1 VNVRIHRPTFV
12 LAFLLTCLTVG
23 AQWPAAVPP
32 TPPAVH
38 QAIPLADAI
47 GAVELADPTLT
58 LELVAAEPIVQS
70 PVAMTFDEHGRL
82 FVVEMIDYPHDSA
95 THPGRISVLEDS
107 DGDGRFD
114 RAHVFADDLPWP
126 SGAFPWDGG
135 LFVTASPDILYLK
148 DTTGDGRADLR
159 RVVYTGFG
167 NTVPEPMPDMV
178 VNGFA
183 WGLDN
188 RIYGATSRNGGQV
201 QAPGDRRIFDLRTR
215 DFSIDPR
222 TLQLRPE
229 SGGGQ
234 FGVTFDDYGRRFVS
248 SNANH
253 LLMVMYEDR
262 YTARNGLVEY
272 PRPVLD
278 IPEDGPSARVFR
290 ISPDEEWRVLRTQ
303 WRASGKVRGLV
314 EHGGLA
320 GGYFTSACSLFVYR
334 GDALPSA
341 YYGSAFVAEPA
352 NNLAHRKVLEPDGVP
367 FRGVRPP
374 AEAGTEFLRSA
385 STWFRPVNFA
395 TGPDGAL
402 YVVDMHRAVVEDP
415 KTIPPG
421 IVQAIDVRAGSTHG
435 RIYRIVPKGFTTPTR
450 PNLANADGP
459 SLAGALSHTNGWVRD
474 TAARLLYQR
483 QDGSAVPV
491 LEQMAATATS
501 GATRAQALHT
511 LHGLRRLAP
520 RHLVIALEDPDSGV
534 REQAVRLAE
543 AFGDNEDLVQA
554 VLSRAGDQSA
564 RVRYQLA
571 FTLGNLPFTDHVHAA
586 FQTLLDR
593 DGDDVWMRTALA
605 TSLSHPVRPIL
616 ERMTLT
622 EGWSERVGHVAFA
635 GQVLRTIGARGQRAE
650 LDAALTVITDIDD
663 DAFRLRLARDFVGGL
678 ARGDV
683 AMVRADPDGRLAPI
697 TAAAERVAADP
708 DAGTADRVAALQLL
722 AQDPRT
728 DSTLYLT
735 RVQPTEPQ
743 DLQLAALAALRA
755 RDGHEVASAL
765 VERWETLTPRVRQDV
780 IALLVARP
788 ERARTLLDAVESGQI
803 ARSSLSAGQ
812 AQALL
817 THADADVAS
826 RAAHVLERVAA
837 DREQVVERYRPAL
850 ALEGDATRGRAV
862 FAEACAACHRLDDQG
877 VDLGPNLLGTLRHG
891 KEGLL
896 IAILDPNRQVDP
908 AYLMYEVE
916 TRDGDTIVGAITSE
930 SPSSLTITPAF
941 GHARDIA
948 RHQVVR
954 MRSAGTSLMPEGLE
968 SAISP
973 PQMADLLEYL
983 TAR

>member
-1 VNVRIHRPTFV
+1 MRIHRPTAA
-12 LAFLLTCLTVG
+12 LAGLLTCLTVG
-23 AQWPAAVPP
+23 NQGPEAVPP
-32 TPPAVH
+32 PATAVT
-38 QAIPLADAI
+38 QGIPLADAI
-47 GAVELADPTLT
+47 DALELADPTLT
-58 LELVAAEPIVQS
+58 VELVAAEPLVQS
-70 PVAMTFDEHGRL
+70 PVAITFDEHGRL

-95 THPGRISVLEDS
+95 THPGRISLLEDS

-114 RAHVFADDLPWP
+114 RAQVFADDLPWP

-135 LFVTASPDILYLK
+135 VFVAASPDFLYLK

-183 WGLDN
+183 WGPDN
-188 RIYGATSRNGGQV
+188 RIYGATSRNGGHV
-201 QAPGDRRIFDLRTR
+201 QAPGSRQTFDLRSR

-222 TLQLRPE
+222 TLHLRPE

-253 LLMVMYEDR
+253 LLMAMYEDR
-262 YTARNGLVEY
+262 YTARNGWLEY
-272 PRPVLD
+272 PRPMLD

-334 GDALPSA
+334 GDALPDH
-341 YYGSAFVAEPA
+341 YYGSVMVAEPA
-352 NNLAHRKVLEPDGVP
+352 NNLVHRKVLEPAGVP
-367 FRGVRPP
+367 FRGVRPL
-374 AEAGTEFLRSA
+374 AEAGTEFLRAA

-421 IVQAIDVRAGSTHG
+421 IVQTIDVRAGSTRG
-435 RIYRIVPKGFTTPTR
+435 RIYRVVPKGFTAPAR
-450 PNLANADGP
+450 PNMANADGP
-459 SLAGALSHTNGWVRD
+459 SLAEALSHTNGWVRD

-491 LEQMAATATS
+491 LERMVASAS
-501 GATRAQALHT
+501 LGATRLQALHS
-511 LHGLRRLAP
+511 LHGLRKLAP
-520 RHLVIALEDPDSGV
+520 RHLMIALEDPDSGV

-543 AFGDNEDLVQA
+543 TFAADDELVRA
-554 VLSRAGDQSA
+554 VLPRANDHSA

-571 FTLGNLPFTDHVHAA
+571 FTLGSLPFTDDVHAA
-586 FQTLLDR
+586 FQALLDR
-593 DGDDVWMRTALA
+593 DGEDIWMRTALA

-616 ERMTLT
+616 ERMTGTRGWT
-622 EGWSERVGHVAFA
+622 ERSGHVAFA
-635 GQVLRTIGARGQRAE
+635 GQILRTIGARGQRAE
-650 LDAALTVITDIDD
+650 LDAALAVMTNIDD
-663 DAFRLRLARDFVGGL
+663 DMVQLRLARDFVGGL
-678 ARGDV
+678 VRGDV
-683 AMVRADPDGRLAPI
+683 ALSRADPDGRLDPV
-697 TAAAERVAADP
+697 TTAAERLAAD
-708 DAGTADRVAALQLL
+708 AEASTADRVTALQLL
-722 AQDPRT
+722 AQDART
-728 DSTLYLT
+728 DSALYLT
-735 RVQPTEPQ
+735 HVQPAEPQ
-743 DLQLAALAALRA
+743 DVQLAALAALRA
-755 RDGHEVASAL
+755 RDGHEVAPTL

-788 ERARTLLDAVESGQI
+788 DRARTLLDAVESGQI
-803 ARSSLSAGQ
+803 ARNSLSAGQ

-817 THADADVAS
+817 MHADATVAS

-837 DREQVVERYRPAL
+837 DREQVVQRYRPAL
-850 ALEGDATRGRAV
+850 ALEGDASRGRAV

-877 VDLGPNLLGTLRHG
+877 VDIGPNLLGTIRHG
-891 KEGLL
+891 KDGLL

-908 AYLMYEVE
+908 AYLFYEIE
-916 TRDGDTIVGAITSE
+916 TRSGDTVLGAITAETST
-930 SPSSLTITPAF
+930 SLSITQAF
-941 GHARDIA
+941 GESRDIA
-948 RHQVVR
+948 RSQIVR
-954 MRSAGTSLMPEGLE
+954 MQNRGTSMMPEGLE

-973 PQMADLLEYL
+973 QQMADLLEYL